1 MTTILYGA
9 GASLGFFQTDPSSKF
24 LTSRV
29 RDINVWQY
37 ALSRYHNKGLPS
49 AQDIVALIDAIC
61 HYAPQYNFE
70 QICEVLDKFC
80 SYNFDNLPQHTYL
93 ANVVLAL
100 GGKILPGHP
109 VWGDVPFVYRQI
121 IADTLVGLHNGQQ
134 RPDYKQKIDRQTD
147 FLSYICSQEEDN
159 KINVVSFNYD
169 NLVLESATRLG
180 LSDGFMTSNDPRHH
194 NLKTIDVQH
203 FLNANRCVYF
213 PHGHIRFRLID
224 SGDVLFYDNFNDA
237 NSDRWDKDDTSTIGL
252 TLTGQYTQF
261 ASNYNTF
268 LTTGQTKDNSFNI
281 APYSYYYQRLAADVL
296 NSNRMII
303 IGYSFGDEHV
313 NRLLQS
319 FVNRDSNNK
328 AYIVDFYNVAK
339 YPISLIDEMNDQHNI
354 LMKINQTFKAP
365 WIVNYNPFT
374 HSKTP
379 VNPKAVAD
387 LNDNSIGYGDIF
399 PNITYYRKGYHEF
412 LVDYPKFI

>member
-9 GASLGFFQTDPSSKF
+9 GASLGFFQTDPSTTY

-61 HYAPQYNFE
+61 HYVPQYNFE

-80 SYNFDNLPQHTYL
+80 SYNFDNVPQHTYL
-93 ANVVLAL
+93 ANVVFAL
-100 GGKILPGHP
+100 GGKIIPGHSA
-109 VWGDVPFVYRQI
+109 WGDVPFVYRQI
-121 IADTLVGLHNGQQ
+121 IADTLVELYNRQP
-134 RPDYKQKIDRQTD
+134 RPDYTQRIGRQTD
-147 FLSYICSQEEDN
+147 FMSYICGQEEDV
-159 KINVVSFNYD
+159 NVVSFNYD
-169 NLVLESATRLG
+169 DIVSSSATQV
-180 LSDGFMTSNDPRHH
+180 GFNNGFVISNDPRHH
-194 NLKTIDVQH
+194 NLKVIDVQQ
-203 FLNANRCVYF
+203 FLNAKRCVYF
-213 PHGHIRFRLID
+213 PHGHIRFRLIS
-224 SGDVLFYDNFNDA
+224 SGDVLFYDNINDA
-237 NSDRWDKDDTSTIGL
+237 NSDRWNKDDTSIVGL

-281 APYSYYYQRLAADVL
+281 VPYSYYYQRLAADVL

-319 FVNRDSNNK
+319 FINRDDANK
-328 AYIVDFYNVAK
+328 AYIVDFYDVVK
-339 YPISLIDEMNDQHNI
+339 SPITLVNEMSDQHNM

-365 WIVNYNPFT
+365 WIVNYNPST
-374 HSKTP
+374 HAKTP
-379 VNPKAVAD
+379 INPQAVAD
-387 LNDNSIGYGDIF
+387 LNNNSIGYGEIF
-399 PNITYYRKGYHEF
+399 PNIIYYRKGYHDF
-412 LVDYPKFI
+412 LMDYPKFL